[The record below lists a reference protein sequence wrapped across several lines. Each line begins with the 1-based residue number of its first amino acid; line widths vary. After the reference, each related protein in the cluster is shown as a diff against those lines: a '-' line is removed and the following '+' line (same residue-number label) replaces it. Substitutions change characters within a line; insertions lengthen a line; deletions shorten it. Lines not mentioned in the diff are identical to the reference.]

1 MGFGEL
7 LLGLCCCCFG
17 DTGEQNCEKEPLRSG
32 HQKSV
37 SMTQPSIW
45 RDEDWN
51 LWSSPHDLSH
61 METDDDRQ
69 LCTLIVARNQ
79 LDEDTE
85 VRGHPAMGGVVVLS
99 WAAWASPDSLCP
111 LQEWEKLNFDIHSLR
126 QVRREVK
133 GRWRKILHQLG
144 FQKEVES
151 LLSVTKSSTL
161 SDATKLGEAKDI
173 LLKLAEET
181 GIFPSCCG
189 MQERYVFVVPL
200 APVVTLTFTLLLSM
214 TFVPRP
220 DLDVLKS
227 DQSSCAMLEV
237 FSHLGHLR
245 AQRAVTEEV
254 AHILFASNILML
266 PLGAAKRTGAAGSHS
281 TEPREMQKTTVQCT
295 CPTSRRRPDRPPLL
309 IRVQHGAVTPTDGL
323 LFEAPDSPPFPEA
336 LGYFCCADRRLG
348 RRGNFR
354 SSYHS
359 RRNSG
364 PPVHPPGQPAVPLP
378 LGPLWG
384 VWVRPHRS
392 SCCRPLFFK
401 DTDQEEV
408 TSFDVLWSSCTA
420 QVGDTHKTCSPPLWS
435 DMALDRWT
443 WQEDGCISWTLR
455 ARDPR
460 PRHGVQQHVL

>member
-7 LLGLCCCCFG
+7 LLGLCCCCC
-17 DTGEQNCEKEPLRSG
+17 DTGEQNCEKEPLWSG

-85 VRGHPAMGGVVVLS
+85 
-99 WAAWASPDSLCP
+99 
-111 LQEWEKLNFDIHSLR
+111 EWEKLNFDIHSLR

-189 MQERYVFVVPL
+189 MQERYVFVL
-200 APVVTLTFTLLLSM
+200 DRLLVL
-214 TFVPRP
+214 
-220 DLDVLKS
+220 DL
-227 DQSSCAMLEV
+227 
-237 FSHLGHLR
+237 G
-245 AQRAVTEEV
+245 EE
-254 AHILFASNILML
+254 
-266 PLGAAKRTGAAGSHS
+266 
-281 TEPREMQKTTVQCT
+281 
-295 CPTSRRRPDRPPLL
+295 
-309 IRVQHGAVTPTDGL
+309 
-323 LFEAPDSPPFPEA
+323 
-336 LGYFCCADRRLG
+336 
-348 RRGNFR
+348 
-354 SSYHS
+354 
-359 RRNSG
+359 
-364 PPVHPPGQPAVPLP
+364 
-378 LGPLWG
+378 
-384 VWVRPHRS
+384 
-392 SCCRPLFFK
+392 FFK
-401 DTDQEEV
+401 V
-408 TSFDVLWSSCTA
+408 ARRCYPPSC
-420 QVGDTHKTCSPPLWS
+420 D
-435 DMALDRWT
+435 
-443 WQEDGCISWTLR
+443 
-455 ARDPR
+455 
-460 PRHGVQQHVL
+460 